1 MGTIYGYVDHFYF
14 YFAFRGAG
22 SRLLTRRDVPA
33 HVQTAKFLINQ
44 QKYLEALETQRKFDA
59 MVILQQEIAPV
70 DIERDRLNHLS
81 R

>member
-1 MGTIYGYVDHFYF
+1 VH
-14 YFAFRGAG
+14 
-22 SRLLTRRDVPA
+22 A
-33 HVQTAKFLINQ
+33 HVQTAKFLISQ

>member
-1 MGTIYGYVDHFYF
+1 MSISFYT
-14 YFAFRGAG
+14 
-22 SRLLTRRDVPA
+22 SQSCQPLTRLSRRVHV
-33 HVQTAKFLINQ
+33 HVQTARFLISQ

>member
-1 MGTIYGYVDHFYF
+1 MLISLRLTELQPLNHS
-14 YFAFRGAG
+14 
-22 SRLLTRRDVPA
+22 SRRVRA
-33 HVQTAKFLINQ
+33 YIQTAKFLISQ
-44 QKYLEALETQRKFDA
+44 QKYLEALEGQQKFDA

>member
-1 MGTIYGYVDHFYF
+1 MLISFLASHGT
-14 YFAFRGAG
+14 G
-22 SRLLTRRDVPA
+22 SRLLTRRDVHA
-33 HVQTAKFLINQ
+33 HVQTAKFLISQ